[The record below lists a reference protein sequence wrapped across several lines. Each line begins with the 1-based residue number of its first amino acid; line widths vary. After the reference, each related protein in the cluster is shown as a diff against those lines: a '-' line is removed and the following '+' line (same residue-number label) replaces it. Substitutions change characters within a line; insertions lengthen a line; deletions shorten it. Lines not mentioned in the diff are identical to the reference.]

1 MGAMSAVNKSDTRV
15 LLIDGHSM
23 AYRAFF
29 ALPAENFTTAS
40 GQHTN
45 AIYGF
50 ATMLLSLLSS
60 EKPTHVAV
68 AFDVSRTTFRS
79 EIFPEYKANRAKTP
93 DEFRSQMS
101 YLHQL
106 VESFGISTF
115 EIQGYEADDIIATIA
130 KAAEKEGAQVLICT
144 GDRDSFQLISEK
156 TTVLYPKR
164 GVSDL
169 VRMNAQ
175 ALLEKYGM
183 TPEQYPDFAA
193 LRGDPSDNLPSVPG
207 VGEKTA
213 AKWIIEYGSLKQLL
227 ARVDDLGGKAGQSL
241 KNCVTDVERNRE
253 LTQLVSSVPIE
264 FTIQSLAWAGVAEAS
279 VDPLFKTLEFKTL
292 KERMKPILITPDGG
306 GETKTLEY
314 SVELEGLNKN
324 SQAVSHEVLTA
335 EQTSTRIAQHNGE
348 IAISFEIID
357 EEIVRYA
364 VAISSKEVLLVES
377 DQMGDWAQDPDVK
390 KIAHDAKSLAR
401 INGLSGVVFDVA
413 LAAYLVNP
421 GVRTQE
427 FIDITQRWSDASTID
442 QSTNQLYLITSAS
455 ALFDLRQA
463 LTEELNDR
471 GLMELFL
478 TMEMPV
484 AALLAQMENVGI
496 AINKKELEVLAK
508 FFQGEVDRET
518 KAAHQSVGHEFN
530 VASPKQ
536 LQVVL
541 FDELKLPKT
550 KKIKTGFTTD
560 AESLDWLHQKTGHPV
575 LTSLLR
581 IRETKKLGTTVEGL
595 IAEIAADG
603 RIHTHFAQ
611 TVAATG
617 RLSSTGPNLQNIP
630 VRTEEGRRIRNCFIA
645 GKGYS
650 SLLTADYSQIE
661 MRIMAHLS
669 NDSKLLAAFT
679 SGEDLHATIA
689 SEIFGVKPNEVD
701 PEMRRQIKAMSYGLA
716 YGLSSYGLS
725 AQLDITPPAAQD
737 LMDTYFERFG
747 GIRDYLKTVVEDAR
761 KVGYTETIMGRRRY
775 LPDLMNDNRAR
786 REVAER
792 MALNA
797 PIQGSAADIIKIAM
811 LNVNNAIEKQNLK
824 SRLLLQ
830 IHDELIVEVS
840 PGEEEIITA
849 LVKKEMG
856 AAYPLKA
863 PLDVNAGLGLT
874 WHEAAH

>member
-1 MGAMSAVNKSDTRV
+1 MGAMPAVNKSDARV

-29 ALPAENFTTAS
+29 ALPAENFTTAT

-115 EIQGYEADDIIATIA
+115 EIQGYEADDIIATIT
-130 KAAEKEGAQVLICT
+130 KTAEKEGAQVLICT

-169 VRMNAQ
+169 VRMNAP

-227 ARVDDLGGKAGQSL
+227 AHVDDLGGKAGQSL

-306 GETKTLEY
+306 GETKTLDN
-314 SVELEGLNKN
+314 SVESEVLNKN

-348 IAISFEIID
+348 IAISFEIVD

-377 DQMGDWAQDPDVK
+377 DQMGDWAQDPDIK

-427 FIDITQRWSDASTID
+427 FIDITQRWSDASIID

-484 AALLAQMENVGI
+484 AALLARMENAGI
-496 AINKKELEVLAK
+496 AVNKKELEVLADY
-508 FFQGEVDRET
+508 FQGEVDRET

-595 IAEIAADG
+595 IVEIAKDG

-669 NDSKLLAAFT
+669 HDAKLLAAFA

-689 SEIFGVKPNEVD
+689 SQIFGVKPSEVD

-737 LMDTYFERFG
+737 LMDRYFERFG

-811 LNVNNAIEKQNLK
+811 LNVNNAIEKQKLK

-830 IHDELIVEVS
+830 IHDELILEVS
-840 PGEEEIITA
+840 PGEEESISE

>member
-1 MGAMSAVNKSDTRV
+1 MSKRL

-23 AYRAFF
+23 AYRAFY

-68 AFDVSRTTFRS
+68 AFDVSRKTFRS

-101 YLHQL
+101 YLHEL
-106 VESFGISTF
+106 VSAFGITQF
-115 EIQGYEADDIIATIA
+115 EVEGYEADDVIATIT
-130 KAAEKEGAQVLICT
+130 KRAEKEGAEVFICT
-144 GDRDSFQLISEK
+144 GDRDSFQLVNDK

-169 VRMNAQ
+169 ARMTPDAVQ
-175 ALLEKYGM
+175 EKYGM
-183 TPEQYPDFAA
+183 SPAQYPDFAA
-193 LRGDPSDNLPSVPG
+193 LRGDPSDNLPSIPG

-213 AKWIIEYGSLKQLL
+213 AKWVVEYGSLQELL
-227 ARVDDLGGKAGQSL
+227 SNVDKVGGKVGQALRDSID
-241 KNCVTDVERNRE
+241 NVIRNRE
-253 LTQLVSSVPIE
+253 LTQLVAEVPLDLSIDA
-264 FTIQSLAWAGVAEAS
+264 LAWSGVDENLTN
-279 VDPLFKTLEFKTL
+279 PLFDRLEFKTL
-292 KERMKPILITPDGG
+292 KDRMKPILLKGTGKSAEP
-306 GETKTLEY
+306 EFALFAE
-314 SVELEGLNKN
+314 ELSEG
-324 SQAVSHEVLTA
+324 VLTPGELDA
-335 EQTSTRIAQHNGE
+335 KIAKHKGE
-348 IAISFEIID
+348 IAITFSLDD
-357 EEIVRYA
+357 EKLHRYA
-364 VAISSKEVLLVES
+364 VAFSKEDIFLVHS
-377 DQMGDWAQDPDVK
+377 STMGDWATDVSIP

-401 INGLSGVVFDVA
+401 SNGLAGVEFDTS

-421 GVRTQE
+421 GVRAQE
-427 FIDITQRWSDASTID
+427 LKDLQERWGDGSAINFSSPE
-442 QSTNQLYLITSAS
+442 QELLTSAR
-455 ALFDLRQA
+455 ALFTLRDS
-463 LTEELNDR
+463 LTRELKER
-471 GLMELFL
+471 GLWDLFNDMEL
-478 TMEMPV
+478 PI
-484 AALLAQMENVGI
+484 AALLAKMEALGI
-496 AINKKELEVLAK
+496 AVDKKELDKLAAY
-508 FFQGEVDRET
+508 FEGEVSRET
-518 KAAHQSVGHEFN
+518 KAAHDAVGHEFN

-550 KKIKTGFTTD
+550 KKIKTGYTTD
-560 AESLDWLHQKTGHPV
+560 AESLDWLHQKSGHPV

-595 IAEIAADG
+595 IAEIAKDG
-603 RIHTHFAQ
+603 RIHTHFQQ

-630 VRTEEGRRIRNCFIA
+630 VRTEEGRTIRNCFIA
-645 GKGYS
+645 GKGYVG
-650 SLLTADYSQIE
+650 LLTADYSQIE

-669 NDSKLLAAFT
+669 HDEKLLKAFE
-679 SGEDLHATIA
+679 SGEDLHARIA
-689 SEIFGVKPNEVD
+689 GEIFGVKAHDVD

-725 AQLDITPPAAQD
+725 AQLDISPPAAQD
-737 LMDTYFERFG
+737 LMDKYFERFG
-747 GIRDYLKTVVEDAR
+747 GIRDYLKVVVEDAR

-775 LPDLMNDNRAR
+775 LPDLMHDNRQR

-797 PIQGSAADIIKIAM
+797 PIQGSAADIIKLAM
-811 LNVNNAIEKQNLK
+811 LKVQAAIEKEKLA

-830 IHDELIVEVS
+830 IHDELIVEVVK
-840 PGEEEIITA
+840 GEEEQITA
-849 LVKKEMG
+849 LVKREMG
-856 AAYPLKA
+856 AAYPLRA
-863 PLDVNAGLGLT
+863 PLDVSAGLGLT

>member
-1 MGAMSAVNKSDTRV
+1 MSKRL

-23 AYRAFF
+23 AYRAFY
-29 ALPAENFTTAS
+29 ALPAENFTIAS

-50 ATMLLSLLSS
+50 ATMLLSLLTS

-68 AFDVSRTTFRS
+68 AFDVSRKTFRS

-101 YLHQL
+101 YLHEL
-106 VESFGISTF
+106 VHAFGITQF
-115 EIQGYEADDIIATIA
+115 EVEGYEADDVIATIT
-130 KAAEKEGAQVLICT
+130 KRAEKEGAEVFICT
-144 GDRDSFQLISEK
+144 GDRDSFQLVNDK

-169 VRMNAQ
+169 ARMTPDTVQ
-175 ALLEKYGM
+175 EKYGM
-183 TPEQYPDFAA
+183 SPAQYPDFAA
-193 LRGDPSDNLPSVPG
+193 LRGDPSDNLPSIPG

-213 AKWIIEYGSLKQLL
+213 AKWVVEYGSLQELL
-227 ARVDDLGGKAGQSL
+227 SNVDKVGGKVGQALRDSID
-241 KNCVTDVERNRE
+241 NVIRNRE
-253 LTQLVSSVPIE
+253 LTQLVTEVPLDLSIDA
-264 FTIQSLAWAGVAEAS
+264 LAWSGVDENLTN
-279 VDPLFKTLEFKTL
+279 PLFDRLEFKTL
-292 KERMKPILITPDGG
+292 KDRIKPILLKGTGKSA
-306 GETKTLEY
+306 ETEFALFAE
-314 SVELEGLNKN
+314 ELSEG
-324 SQAVSHEVLTA
+324 VLTPGELDA
-335 EQTSTRIAQHNGE
+335 KLAKHKGE
-348 IAISFEIID
+348 IAITFSLLD
-357 EEIVRYA
+357 ERLHRYA
-364 VAISSKEVLLVES
+364 VAFSKEDIFLVHS
-377 DQMGDWAQDPDVK
+377 STMGEWATDASIP

-401 INGLSGVVFDVA
+401 SNGLAGVAFDTS

-421 GVRTQE
+421 GVRAQE
-427 FIDITQRWSDASTID
+427 LKDLQERWGDGSAINFSSPE
-442 QSTNQLYLITSAS
+442 QELLTSAR
-455 ALFDLRQA
+455 ALFTLRDS
-463 LTEELNDR
+463 LTRELKER
-471 GLMELFL
+471 GLWNLFVDMEL
-478 TMEMPV
+478 PI
-484 AALLAQMENVGI
+484 AALLAKMEALGI
-496 AINKKELEVLAK
+496 AVDKKELGKLAAY
-508 FFQGEVDRET
+508 FEGEVSRET
-518 KAAHQSVGHEFN
+518 KAAHDAVGHEFN

-550 KKIKTGFTTD
+550 KKIKTGYTTD
-560 AESLDWLHQKTGHPV
+560 AESLDWLHQKSGHPV

-595 IAEIAADG
+595 IAEIAQDG
-603 RIHTHFAQ
+603 RIHTHFQQ

-645 GKGYS
+645 GKGYVG
-650 SLLTADYSQIE
+650 LLTADYSQIE

-669 NDSKLLAAFT
+669 NDEKLLKAFE
-679 SGEDLHATIA
+679 SREDLHARIA
-689 SEIFGVKPNEVD
+689 GEIFGVKAHDVD

-725 AQLDITPPAAQD
+725 AQLDISPPAAQD
-737 LMDTYFERFG
+737 LMDKYFERFG
-747 GIRDYLKTVVEDAR
+747 GIRDYLKIVVEDAR

-775 LPDLMNDNRAR
+775 LPDLMHDNRQR

-797 PIQGSAADIIKIAM
+797 PIQGSAADIIKLAM
-811 LNVNNAIEKQNLK
+811 LKVQDAIEKEKLA

-830 IHDELIVEVS
+830 IHDELIVEVVK
-840 PGEEEIITA
+840 GEEEQITA
-849 LVKKEMG
+849 LVKREMG
-856 AAYPLKA
+856 AAYPLRA
-863 PLDVNAGLGLT
+863 PLDVSAGLGLT